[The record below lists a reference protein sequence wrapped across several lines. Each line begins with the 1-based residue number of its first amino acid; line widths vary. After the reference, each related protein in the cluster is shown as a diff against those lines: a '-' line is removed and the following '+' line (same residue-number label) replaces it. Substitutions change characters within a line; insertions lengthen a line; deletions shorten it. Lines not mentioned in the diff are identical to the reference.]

1 VARAEFP
8 IPRNDLTAQITI
20 SIGMACLPDDGTDP
34 SELLDVADKRLFEA
48 KDGGRN
54 RVVGWNG

>member
-1 VARAEFP
+1 VG
-8 IPRNDLTAQITI
+8 L
-20 SIGMACLPDDGTDP
+20 ACLPDDGTDP

-54 RVVGWNG
+54 RVVGWHN